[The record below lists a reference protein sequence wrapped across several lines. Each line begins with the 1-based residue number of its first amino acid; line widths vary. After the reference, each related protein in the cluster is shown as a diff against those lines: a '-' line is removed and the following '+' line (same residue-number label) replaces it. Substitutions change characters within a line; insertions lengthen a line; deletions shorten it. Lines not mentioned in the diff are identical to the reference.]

1 MLSDRSRFI
10 ARLLALLVI
19 ACLSLTSASAFAR
32 DAQPGKAAA
41 EPFKVL
47 AFYSGSWDAAHIDFQ
62 KEARERFPQFGAQNG
77 FSYEQTNNWDRLN
90 SLTAA
95 QAQVVMFLDDSPHSA
110 AQKTGFQ
117 RYMDNGGGFF
127 GFHVAAYNDASG
139 NWPWFNQTF
148 LGTGRFATNTWLPTA
163 VTLKAENRS
172 HPSLVN
178 TGATFRSSVS
188 EWYSWQNDLRN
199 NANIQVLASID
210 PSSFPVGTS
219 QRWTSGYY
227 PIIWSNKNYKMIYA
241 NFGHNAMNY
250 DTNTRLSSTFDSAA
264 QNQFMMDALKWL
276 GGGGGTVPPVDQPVP
291 TSWYS
296 VANKGNNKCV
306 DARTAATAN
315 GTVIQ
320 QYSCNGSQAQQFQF
334 QPTSDGSTRVN
345 NRNDATKVIDVAG
358 MSSADNAGLQ
368 LWTYGGGNNQQWQA
382 VSEGS
387 GYFHFLSRLSNKCL
401 TVPGGST
408 ADSTQLVQQT
418 CNGGAT
424 QSFRLTASRLSGG

>member
-1 MLSDRSRFI
+1 MLSDRKRPI
-10 ARLLALLVI
+10 ARLLSLLVL
-19 ACLSLTSASAFAR
+19 ACLCLTSGSAFAR
-32 DAQPGKAAA
+32 ESGQAGQNQAAA
-41 EPFKVL
+41 TFKVL
-47 AFYSGSWDAAHIDFQ
+47 AFASGTYDAAHIDFQ

-77 FSYEQTNNWDRLN
+77 FTYEQTNNWDRLN
-90 SLTAA
+90 TLTAA

-110 AQKTGFQ
+110 AQRSGFQ
-117 RYMDNGGGFF
+117 RYMENGGAFF
-127 GFHVAAYNDASG
+127 GFHVAAYNDAGS
-139 NWPWFNQTF
+139 NWPWFNQTL

-188 EWYSWQNDLRN
+188 EWYSWQNDLRT

-227 PIIWSNKNYKMIYA
+227 PIIWTNKNFKMIYA

-250 DTNTRLSSTFDSAA
+250 ETNTRLSSTFDSAA

-296 VANKGNNKCV
+296 VANKGNGKCV
-306 DARTAATAN
+306 DARAAATAN

-320 QYSCNGSQAQQFQF
+320 QYSCNGSQAQHFQF
-334 QPTSDGSTRVN
+334 QPTSDGFTRVN
-345 NRNDATKVIDVAG
+345 NRNDATKVIDVTG
-358 MSSADNAGLQ
+358 VSTADNAGLQ
-368 LWTYGGGNNQQWQA
+368 LWTYSNGTNQQWQA

-387 GYFHFLSRLSNKCL
+387 GYFHFVSRLSNKCL

-408 ADSTQLVQQT
+408 ADSVQLVQQT
-418 CNGGAT
+418 CNSSAT
-424 QSFRLTASRLSGG
+424 QSFQLTAG